1 MAMAEQRRKP
11 GAHIEDTW
19 KRRDGTPKPRN
30 GIGKRWRV
38 VVVGLDGDRS
48 GEYFER
54 KVDAESYRDAAKN
67 KLTTGSY
74 VNPKAGKLTVE
85 QVYEEWLTQQAHAA
99 DSTQA
104 KRESAWDVWVS
115 PKWRK
120 VAVSDVRRSAVR
132 SWVTEMTEEGAGPT
146 TVENAVEVL
155 RLVLALA
162 VEDKRIVEN
171 PASGVKLPPREHRPR
186 AYLSHE
192 QVWELAG
199 TIDPRYRVLVLFL
212 CYTGLRFGEAAA
224 VEVRDLDFLRRRV
237 EVRQQV
243 TEVKGKLVWT
253 PTKGKRRRSVPF
265 PKFLV
270 DDLSLLCADTKRDQQ
285 VFEAPKGG
293 TLRLNS
299 WRKRSWRS
307 AIDTLRQV
315 DEEGTPHADFPEA
328 TPHDLRHTAASLAIS
343 ANANV
348 KAVQTMLGH
357 KSAALTL
364 DTYSDLFPADL
375 DGVAAAFDREVEAMN
390 RAANGTGNAAD

>member
-1 MAMAEQRRKP
+1 MAEQRRRA
-11 GAHIEDTW
+11 GAYIEDVW
-19 KRRDGTPKPRN
+19 KYKDGKPKPRN

-38 VVVGLDGDRS
+38 VVIGLDGSRS
-48 GEYFER
+48 GEHFDR
-54 KVDAESYRDAAKN
+54 KVDAEGYRDATKH
-67 KLTTGSY
+67 KLSVGSY

-99 DSTQA
+99 ASTQA

-115 PKWRK
+115 PKWRR

-132 SWVTEMTEEGAGPT
+132 SWVTEMTEDGAGPT

-171 PASGVKLPPREHRPR
+171 PASGVKLPPRDHRPR
-186 AYLSHE
+186 AYLTHE
-192 QVWELAG
+192 QVWTLADA
-199 TIDPRYRVLVLFL
+199 IDPRYRTLTLFL
-212 CYTGLRFGEAAA
+212 AYTGLRFGEAAA
-224 VEVRDLDFLRRRV
+224 LEVRDLDFLRRRV

-270 DDLSLLCADTKRDQQ
+270 DDLSVLCMDKTRDAG
-285 VFEAPKGG
+285 VFAAPKGG
-293 TLRLNS
+293 TLRLNT
-299 WRKRSWRS
+299 WRKRTWNTVINS
-307 AIDTLRQV
+307 LRQV
-315 DEEGTPHADFPEA
+315 DAEGTPHADFPDA

-375 DGVAAAFDREVEAMN
+375 DGVAAAFDREVGSM
-390 RAANGTGNAAD
+390 AARLIGTGNDA